1 MQSHLE
7 LAGPAVVPD
16 MMYGTLD
23 IFNPHNAKL
32 LAATAAGM
40 PCLLLNFVVRSFH
53 LGPHHSCHQFLM
65 ASASCCRSILNAML
79 SQAGPGHAVLCCA
92 VLCCAVLCCAVLCC
106 AVLCCAVLCCAML
119 FP

>member
-1 MQSHLE
+1 MCVWLMQSHLE

-40 PCLLLNFVVRSFH
+40 PCLLLNHVSCSFH
-53 LGPHHSCHQFLM
+53 LPLHFP
-65 ASASCCRSILNAML
+65 RRL
-79 SQAGPGHAVLCCA
+79 SPWLVCQ
-92 VLCCAVLCCAVLCC
+92 
-106 AVLCCAVLCCAML
+106 
-119 FP
+119 

>member
-1 MQSHLE
+1 MSAAVAPVSQQTAKYQLTLELGCVSVCVCLMQSHLE

-40 PCLLLNFVVRSFH
+40 PCLLLNPVFLSFH
-53 LGPHHSCHQFLM
+53 LGPHHPCHQFLWRVHL
-65 ASASCCRSILNAML
+65 AAD
-79 SQAGPGHAVLCCA
+79 Q
-92 VLCCAVLCCAVLCC
+92 
-106 AVLCCAVLCCAML
+106 
-119 FP
+119 F

>member
-1 MQSHLE
+1 MQSHLG

-40 PCLLLNFVVRSFH
+40 PCLLLNPVFRSFH
-53 LGPHHSCHQFLM
+53 LGPHHPCHQFLWRVHL
-65 ASASCCRSILNAML
+65 AAD
-79 SQAGPGHAVLCCA
+79 QY
-92 VLCCAVLCCAVLCC
+92 
-106 AVLCCAVLCCAML
+106 
-119 FP
+119 